1 MVYVHWIFFALYVCI
16 VVSAAVAVLMD
27 NRQPAKTLAWL
38 LVLIFLPV
46 VGLVFY
52 FFFGQN
58 TRKERFISQQSMD
71 QLTKRSM
78 FNFAGQQNLVVP
90 KEHDMLVKLFA
101 MHNWALPFKDNEVE
115 IFCCGYDFF
124 HRLLREL
131 GRATH
136 HIHLETY
143 IICDDPLGRL
153 LTDVLIDK
161 ARQGVEVRFIYD
173 DVGCWNV
180 PNSFFERMRNAG
192 I

>member
-78 FNFAGQQNLVVP
+78 FNFAEQQNLVVP
-90 KEHDMLVKLFA
+90 KEHICCAAKIDESNSGVVAHCF
-101 MHNWALPFKDNEVE
+101 EV
-115 IFCCGYDFF
+115 IAKICK
-124 HRLLREL
+124 EL
-131 GRATH
+131 GVESYRIVNNCGDQAGQTVK
-136 HIHLETY
+136 HLHFHV
-143 IICDDPLGRL
+143 LSGRDM
-153 LTDVLIDK
+153 TWPP
-161 ARQGVEVRFIYD
+161 G
-173 DVGCWNV
+173 
-180 PNSFFERMRNAG
+180 
-192 I
+192 